1 MSNRVYQY
9 FPPLLAILLAGCSLA
24 PTYERPTL
32 PVPGMWAPIK
42 KAGAPDLI
50 SPELHDVPIADWR
63 QFVPDPRLHALME
76 AAFENNRDMRIAV
89 ARIEE
94 ARALHGIARAER
106 FPTVNI
112 HAPVDAS
119 RTPGSARSTGGFASS
134 GQDIIYRRYDVEL
147 SISSFELDFWGRV
160 KNLEKSALESY
171 LATVEAR
178 EAFRLSLITDV
189 GRAYFTLLELE
200 ERVAL
205 AYAAWRNRT
214 ENRRLI
220 EKRREVGLG
229 SELDFL
235 TADAAAEN
243 ARIALIELERR
254 RAIANNALNMLVG
267 AHLKDLPPKHPLAE
281 IDFLRNIPIAV
292 PSEILLHRPDIKAA
306 EHRLIAANA
315 DIGAARAAFFPRID
329 LSLGYGTASSLLSG
343 LFDKGT
349 KAWNFKPQL
358 TQPLFDAG
366 RASANTDLAAIRKVI
381 AVAEYEKA
389 VQQAFRDLSDGLET
403 RNLLFEQLTANIAA
417 EKSET
422 ERLKLVEARYKAG
435 LSNYLELLDAQRNA
449 FAAQQS
455 TVEMRSVVLAAMI
468 QLYSVLGG
476 ATEEKPKSA
485 S

>member
-1 MSNRVYQY
+1 
-9 FPPLLAILLAGCSLA
+9 
-24 PTYERPTL
+24 
-32 PVPGMWAPIK
+32 MWAPIK

-63 QFVPDPRLHALME
+63 QFIPDPRLHAMME
-76 AAFENNRDMRIAV
+76 AAFEHNRDMRIAV

-94 ARALHGIARAER
+94 ARALHDIARTER

-112 HAPVDAS
+112 QLPVDAS
-119 RTPGSARSTGGFASS
+119 RTPGSVAFLGGPGSAHSTGSFTSS
-134 GQDIIYRRYDVEL
+134 GQDIVYRRYDAEL
-147 SISSFELDFWGRV
+147 GISSFELDFWGRV
-160 KNLEKSALESY
+160 KNLEKSALEDY

-189 GRAYFTLLELE
+189 GQAYFTLLELE

-205 AYAAWRNRT
+205 AYAAWQNRV

-254 RAIANNALNMLVG
+254 RAIANNALDMLVG
-267 AHLKDLPPKHPLAE
+267 THLKDLPPKRPLAE
-281 IDFLRNIPIAV
+281 IDFLHNIPIAV

-315 DIGAARAAFFPRID
+315 NIGAARAAFFPRID
-329 LSLGYGTASSLLSG
+329 LSLSYGTASSLLSG
-343 LFDKGT
+343 LFEKGT
-349 KAWNFKPQL
+349 KAWSFAPQL

-366 RASANTDLAAIRKVI
+366 KASANTDLATVRKNI
-381 AVAEYEKA
+381 AVAEYEKT
-389 VQQAFRDLSDGLET
+389 VQQAFRDLADGLET

-417 EKSET
+417 EKAGT

-435 LSNYLELLDAQRNA
+435 LSNYLELLDAQRDA

-468 QLYSVLGG
+468 QLYSALGG
-476 ATEEKPKSA
+476 TTEQREKPA